1 MAESKKKRSLYVIP
15 LFTYSQI
22 TYTKK
27 FDIPLNEVIR
37 HIVNSQLS
45 RARDNWDELA
55 EDCETINQSDVKLI
69 ATAVKTFRYYPET
82 DIEVE
87 TADKGLV
94 FYKKWKT
101 GITYP
106 VEEKRGDSA
115 FKEDG
120 VRGAWI
126 FGGITGLLITMLI
139 MGRGNPLS
147 GIVNGFP
154 LLQNIVILG
163 ILLLLNILFRVKLSP
178 RFANTVDKFDFYQK
192 YAVRSK
198 KHGNDNPVVE
208 IVSRGFWVVEMVGED
223 KADAIEITMSHLE
236 DLKNDNS
243 VFLANATD
251 YNGFY
256 SNINLKGIYLLD
268 PETRRRLT
276 VNILPFNKRKLFGL
290 VSFKFLFSYILV
302 VYSILVIL

>member
-1 MAESKKKRSLYVIP
+1 MTESKNKRSLYVIP

-22 TYTKK
+22 TYTKI
-27 FDIPLNEVIR
+27 FDTPLNEVIR
-37 HIVNSQLS
+37 HIVNSQPS
-45 RARDNWDELA
+45 RVRNNWDELV

-82 DIEVE
+82 DKEVE
-87 TADKGLV
+87 TEDKGLV

-126 FGGITGLLITMLI
+126 FGGITGLLIVMLI
-139 MGRGNPLS
+139 GDKGNPLS
-147 GIVNGFP
+147 NIVNSFS
-154 LLQNIVILG
+154 LLQNIAILG
-163 ILLLLNILFRVKLSP
+163 ILIILNILLGVKLSP
-178 RFANTVDKFDFYQK
+178 RFANIVDKFDFYQK
-192 YAVRSK
+192 FVARSK
-198 KHGNDNPVVE
+198 KLGSENPIVE
-208 IVSRGFWVVEMVGED
+208 IVTRGFWVVEMVGED
-223 KADAIEITMSHLE
+223 KVDAIEITMSHLE

-243 VFLANATD
+243 VFLANAKD

-268 PETRRRLT
+268 PETRRRIT
-276 VNILPFNKRKLFGL
+276 VNMLPFNKRKLFGL
-290 VSFKFLFSYILV
+290 VSFRFLFAYILV
-302 VYSILVIL
+302 VYSVLVIL

>member
-1 MAESKKKRSLYVIP
+1 MAESKNKRSLYVIP

-37 HIVNSQLS
+37 HIVNSQIS
-45 RARDNWDELA
+45 RVRNNWDELV

-82 DIEVE
+82 DKEVE
-87 TADKGLV
+87 TEDKGLV

-126 FGGITGLLITMLI
+126 FGGITGLLIVMLI
-139 MGRGNPLS
+139 GDKGNPLS
-147 GIVNGFP
+147 NIVNSFS
-154 LLQNIVILG
+154 LLQNIAILG
-163 ILLLLNILFRVKLSP
+163 ILIILNILLGVKLSP
-178 RFANTVDKFDFYQK
+178 RFANIVDKFDFYQK
-192 YAVRSK
+192 FAARSK
-198 KHGNDNPVVE
+198 KLGSENPIVE
-208 IVSRGFWVVEMVGED
+208 IVTRGFWVVEMVGED
-223 KADAIEITMSHLE
+223 KVDAIEITMSHLE

-243 VFLANATD
+243 VFLANAKD

-268 PETRRRLT
+268 PETRRRIT
-276 VNILPFNKRKLFGL
+276 VNMLPFNKRKLFGL
-290 VSFKFLFSYILV
+290 VSFRFLFTYILV
-302 VYSILVIL
+302 VYSVLVIL

>member
-37 HIVNSQLS
+37 HIVNSQPS
-45 RARDNWDELA
+45 RVRNNWGELV
-55 EDCETINQSDVKLI
+55 EDCETISQSDVKLI
-69 ATAVKTFRYYPET
+69 ATVVDTFRYYPET
-82 DIEVE
+82 DREVK
-87 TADKGLV
+87 TVDKGLV

-126 FGGITGLLITMLI
+126 FGGITGLLIVVLI
-139 MGRGNPLS
+139 GDKGNLLS
-147 GIVNGFP
+147 NIVNSFS

-163 ILLLLNILFRVKLSP
+163 ILILLNILFRVKLSP
-178 RFANTVDKFDFYQK
+178 RFANIVDKFDFYQK
-192 YAVRSK
+192 FAVRSK
-198 KHGNDNPVVE
+198 KRGSENPIVE

-223 KADAIEITMSHLE
+223 KEDAIEITMSHLE

-243 VFLANATD
+243 VFLANAKD

-256 SNINLKGIYLLD
+256 SLINLKGIYLLD
-268 PETRRRLT
+268 PETRRRIT
-276 VNILPFNKRKLFGL
+276 INMLPFNKRKLFGL
-290 VSFKFLFSYILV
+290 VTFRFLFAYILV
-302 VYSILVIL
+302 VYSVLVIL

>member
-1 MAESKKKRSLYVIP
+1 MAESKNKRSLYVIP

-37 HIVNSQLS
+37 HIVNSQIS
-45 RARDNWDELA
+45 RVRNNWDELV

-82 DIEVE
+82 DKEVE
-87 TADKGLV
+87 TEDKGLV

-126 FGGITGLLITMLI
+126 FGGITGLLIVMLI
-139 MGRGNPLS
+139 GDKGNPLS
-147 GIVNGFP
+147 NIVNSFS
-154 LLQNIVILG
+154 LLQNIAILG
-163 ILLLLNILFRVKLSP
+163 ILIILNILLGVKLSP
-178 RFANTVDKFDFYQK
+178 RFANIVDKFDFYQK
-192 YAVRSK
+192 FAARSK
-198 KHGNDNPVVE
+198 KLGSENPIVE
-208 IVSRGFWVVEMVGED
+208 IVTRGFWVVEMVGED
-223 KADAIEITMSHLE
+223 KVDAIEITMSHLE

-243 VFLANATD
+243 VFLANAKD

-268 PETRRRLT
+268 PETRRRIT
-276 VNILPFNKRKLFGL
+276 VNMLPFNKRKLFGL
-290 VSFKFLFSYILV
+290 VSFRFLFAYILV
-302 VYSILVIL
+302 VYSVLVIF